1 MSAPVTKAKVSRST
15 KDCRV
20 CEQYL
25 KDLGR
30 CYFEYN
36 DTGVCTEGDK
46 FKRAT
51 FTPLWVVPANPQV
64 N

>member
-1 MSAPVTKAKVSRST
+1 MSAPSNKAKVSRST

-20 CEQYL
+20 CEHYL
-25 KDLGR
+25 KDFSR

-36 DTGVCTEGDK
+36 GTGVCTNADK
-46 FKRAT
+46 FKRAA
-51 FTPLWVVPANPQV
+51 FTPLWVVAANP